1 MKVVCDGVGVYYN
14 RPPTELNSHQSDDQ
28 ASSQRDRARNLFS
41 RILRAPTNYTEHCWL
56 DVDKAW
62 QKVTLKR
69 KSKLA
74 SLLFQRRRWTSWVWC
89 SNSEQVALK
98 SIGCATITCRSV
110 PTFQDLLVPLLQE
123 MASNGAASNWFSEVR
138 CHHRPSFYEASF
150 LPTGLK
156 IRHLAQEEVT
166 VTVWPCSI
174 FTQARI
180 TVSKHVVVSF

>member
-1 MKVVCDGVGVYYN
+1 MTKPPRREIEQGIYSRAFFAPREIIYRTLLVGCWQSMTKNYIE
-14 RPPTELNSHQSDDQ
+14 TEIQTC
-28 ASSQRDRARNLFS
+28 FS
-41 RILRAPTNYTEHCWL
+41 FVSEKKMDIGHL
-56 DVDKAW
+56 
-62 QKVTLKR
+62 
-69 KSKLA
+69 
-74 SLLFQRRRWTSWVWC
+74 SWVWC

-123 MASNGAASNWFSEVR
+123 MACNGAGSNWFSEVR

-156 IRHLAQEEVT
+156 IRHLAQEEAT

-174 FTQARI
+174 LTQPLAGLCLNM
-180 TVSKHVVVSF
+180 

>member
-1 MKVVCDGVGVYYN
+1 MTKPPRREIEQGIYSRAFFAPRQIIQNIAGWTLTKHDKKLHWNGNPNLPLFCFREEDG
-14 RPPTELNSHQSDDQ
+14 H
-28 ASSQRDRARNLFS
+28 
-41 RILRAPTNYTEHCWL
+41 
-56 DVDKAW
+56 
-62 QKVTLKR
+62 
-69 KSKLA
+69 
-74 SLLFQRRRWTSWVWC
+74 WTSWVWC

-123 MASNGAASNWFSEVR
+123 MACNGAGSNWFSEVR

>member
-41 RILRAPTNYTEHCWL
+41 RILRAREIIQNIAGWMLTKH
-56 DVDKAW
+56 DK
-62 QKVTLKR
+62 
-69 KSKLA
+69 KLHWNGNPN
-74 SLLFQRRRWTSWVWC
+74 LPLFCFREEDGHWTSWVWC

-174 FTQARI
+174 LTQPLAGLCLNM
-180 TVSKHVVVSF
+180 